1 MAVEGGTRW
10 PGIPI
15 DTSGQVAA
23 TPAAKLCAA
32 SPRGRDLG
40 HGRPRLVACCRVAAN
55 SGWQEMAVWRAG
67 EWMGYL
73 LHDAARRSG
82 DVEDDRRLLGVDQ
95 PSPSNGS
102 TWVAITGVLGLLV
115 VAILAAIVLVGFVV
129 WFLFGGGGGF

>member
-1 MAVEGGTRW
+1 MARHSDRHVR
-10 PGIPI
+10 
-15 DTSGQVAA
+15 QVAA

-55 SGWQEMAVWRAG
+55 SGGRNGGVACRRMDG
-67 EWMGYL
+67 IL

-95 PSPSNGS
+95 PSPSNRS